1 MAVSSHISAIVGD
14 AQVRWRI
21 QRYFELSLFA
31 MVVTGF
37 VSLAGT
43 GKLDTMSVMFVLTAL
58 GLRTFLFA
66 TGRSLTIPVKTTSRL
81 TIAYILFYFFDLFFL
96 SGSFIGPL
104 VHLVLFIMVVKLFSV
119 QTERDHAYLALIAFM
134 MILASAVLT
143 VDSFFLAAFALF
155 LLLTVTTS
163 ITMDMRRSIKL
174 SADAPSLHSLG
185 GIGAGS
191 SRLGTSVSFTAV
203 VLVLSILAG
212 AGGIFFV
219 LPRYTSSYLNRFATQ
234 NTFASGFSNDVTL
247 GEIGRIQQLDTV
259 VMHVE
264 FSPQSAVPA
273 NLKWRGVSLNH
284 FDGKHWRNT
293 TSGWAERTGADNQ
306 LDLRKPHLRE
316 VLPGTAQSALQPS
329 EAVNY
334 RIAVQP
340 LGMNV
345 VFILPVAYSIDA
357 GSPREFDI
365 DGNGSISLNDPTRLV
380 RIYHG
385 ISRLESLSAEQKSDQ
400 NSDVPPRVNDQ
411 YLQLPRTLDPR
422 IASLAEQYTAGEN
435 TFYEKAAAIERSLQ
449 SSYGYTLEMQAP
461 PNGGD
466 PLAYFLFQRKKG
478 HCEYFASAM
487 AIMLRTQGI
496 PSRIVNGFRN
506 GEYNDVSGRYIV
518 RARDAHSW
526 VEAYIPSYGWMT
538 FDPTPAT
545 PSTGETGWSRVA
557 LYADAMRDFWNDW
570 IINYD
575 FSHQETLGQ
584 RSISQGRQ
592 YFETVRQWFRQKYQ
606 VALEQVRGLNLT
618 VSQNPIAAGWRALG
632 VVVLLAVLLSLGR
645 IKRAVRNFLLTRRPS
660 QAPRA
665 AATIWYER
673 MTRSLKRRGMEK
685 IPQQTP
691 QEFARAIQTP
701 SLRKSVETFTTH
713 YERARFGGSEE
724 DAEKLPELFEEV
736 EVAAKK

>member
-1 MAVSSHISAIVGD
+1 MAAGGHIPVIASD

-43 GKLDTMSVMFVLTAL
+43 GKLDAFSVIFVLTAL
-58 GLRTFLFA
+58 GVRTFLFA
-66 TGRSLTIPVKTTSRL
+66 TGRTLAVSVKTTSRL

-163 ITMDMRRSIKL
+163 ITMEMRRSL
-174 SADAPSLHSLG
+174 RRSAEQPVSHLLG
-185 GIGAGS
+185 GTATPI
-191 SRLGTSVSFTAV
+191 LGLGKSVSFTSA
-203 VLVLSILAG
+203 VLVVSILAG
-212 AGGIFFV
+212 AAGIFFV

-234 NTFASGFSNDVTL
+234 NTFAAGFSNDVTL

-264 FSPQSAVPA
+264 FSQQTSLPA
-273 NLKWRGVSLNH
+273 DLKWRGVSLNH
-284 FDGKHWRNT
+284 FDGRHWRNT
-293 TSGWAERTGADNQ
+293 TSGWAERTSADNE
-306 LDLRKPHLRE
+306 LDLRKQHIRE
-316 VLPGTAQSALQPS
+316 LLPGAAQADSLPG
-329 EAVNY
+329 EAVHY
-334 RIAVQP
+334 RVAVQP

-345 VFILPVAYSIDA
+345 IFILPVAYAIDA
-357 GSPREFDI
+357 GAPREFQV
-365 DGNGSISLNDPTRLV
+365 DGTGSISLIDPTRLV

-385 ISRLESLSAEQKSDQ
+385 DSRLESLSAEQKAETATY
-400 NSDVPPRVNDQ
+400 VPPRIADQ
-411 YLQLPRTLDPR
+411 YMQLPGTLDPR
-422 IASLAEQYTAGEN
+422 VAELAAKYSAGTN
-435 TFYEKAAAIERSLQ
+435 TFYEKAQAIESKLQ

-466 PLAYFLFQRKKG
+466 PLAYFLFERKKG

-506 GEYNDVSGRYIV
+506 GEYNDVSGRYII

-526 VEAYIPSYGWMT
+526 VEAYIPGYGWAT
-538 FDPTPAT
+538 FDPTPAV
-545 PSTGETGWSRVA
+545 PAAGESAWSRLA

-592 YFETVRQWFRQKYQ
+592 YFEAVQQWFRQKYQ
-606 VALEQVRGLNLT
+606 IALGQVRGLNLT
-618 VSQNPIAAGWRALG
+618 VSQNPRAVGWRALF
-632 VVVLLAVLLSLGR
+632 VAVILILLLRLRRL
-645 IKRAVRNFLLTRRPS
+645 VRMVKEGFLARRPS
-660 QAPRA
+660 QAPQA

-673 MTRSLKRRGMEK
+673 MTRSLKRRGMAK
-685 IPQQTP
+685 VPQQTP
-691 QEFARAIQTP
+691 QEFARTIKTP
-701 SLRKSVETFTTH
+701 TLRRSVEIFTTH
-713 YERARFGGSEE
+713 YERARFGGSEK
-724 DAEKLPELFEEV
+724 DAERLPELFEEV